1 MKKVLFPLFVLLAL
15 PLIHSGCSV
24 FTPIGDAISHVY
36 ENTVSYFNAYYN
48 AKQAFDD
55 AENEIRIATSAA
67 RSPGQKRTN
76 RFVVP
81 ASSKQKLT
89 VVIDK
94 CSSLL
99 TFHSTSSFVD
109 NTLVLLGKSHF
120 YLEEFTKAERKFAE
134 LIEQYPSSSFVL
146 EAKLWQAR
154 SLVRLGKAEEAL
166 KNAEVLAAESER
178 LGEEEAAATALL
190 LAASLYEGF
199 GNQQKAVAQYERVTA
214 LTSDDEVLAET
225 DLRLADLYFSSGQYD
240 KAVSAYY
247 KAAELT
253 SDVASGYQAKLQAA
267 VALSERKAFNE
278 ALEVT
283 DDLARDFRYK
293 EYAGT
298 TRLERARILYAG
310 DRKEE
315 AIDEYRYLD
324 TAFARTDVG
333 PLASFRI
340 GEFLEKEIG
349 DYDSA
354 TTFFNRASLNRNTS
368 VFEPARRKST
378 ALTRYKELRRSVAHH
393 ESLLLV
399 NMEHDSLTM
408 NADSLRGLLARASA
422 ELGDIFET
430 DLMMPDSAVAW
441 YRWSLALG
449 VDSVKSPRALFVLAE
464 IAAAHPEKRFGDPRD
479 YYHQII
485 EQFPRSKFADQ
496 SREIVGLPKR
506 EQQMDAAER
515 LFVDA
520 EREIEGERYEEALSA
535 LSAITARFPAS
546 PFAARSEYTIGWIY
560 EHRLSKP
567 DSALAH
573 FRKLMEQ
580 HGSSKYAVAIRTR
593 LAEAPAPLQDTTKIP
608 PNVPQVKQKRVE

>member
-1 MKKVLFPLFVLLAL
+1 MKKVLFPLFIFLAL
-15 PLIHSGCSV
+15 PLMHSGCSV
-24 FTPIGDAISHVY
+24 FTPIGDAVSYMY

-55 AENEIRIATSAA
+55 AENEIRTATSAA
-67 RSPGQKRTN
+67 RSQSQKRTN

-81 ASSKQKLT
+81 AAAKLKLT

-120 YLEEFTKAERKFAE
+120 YLEEFTKAERKFTE

-154 SLVRLGKAEEAL
+154 SLDRLGKHEEAL
-166 KNAEVLAAESER
+166 KRAELLASESES
-178 LGEEEAAATALL
+178 LGEEETAAEALL
-190 LAASLYEGF
+190 LAASLYEGL
-199 GNQQKAVAQYERVTA
+199 GNQQKAVAQYERVAA
-214 LTSDDEVLAET
+214 LTGDDEKIAET
-225 DLRLADLYFSSGQYD
+225 DLRLADLYFSAGQYD
-240 KAVSAYY
+240 KAVPAYY

-267 VALSERKAFNE
+267 VALRERKALTE

-293 EYAGT
+293 EYAGM
-298 TRLERARILYAG
+298 TRLERARILFAS
-310 DRKEE
+310 DKKEE

-354 TTFFNRASLNRNTS
+354 TTFYNRASLNRNTS
-368 VFEPARRKST
+368 VYETARRKGA
-378 ALTRYKELRRSVAHH
+378 ALTRYKELRRSVAHDD
-393 ESLLLV
+393 SLILV
-399 NMEHDSLTM
+399 NMEHGSLVM
-408 NADSLRGLLARASA
+408 NADSLKRVLAGASV

-430 DLMMPDSAVAW
+430 DLTQPDSAVTW

-449 VDSVKSPRALFVLAE
+449 VDSVRSPRALFVLAE
-464 IAAAHPEKRFGDPRD
+464 IAAAHPDKQFGDPKD
-479 YYHQII
+479 YYLQII
-485 EQFPRSKFADQ
+485 QQFPRSKFADQ
-496 SREIVGLPKR
+496 SRVFVGLSKQ
-506 EQQMDAAER
+506 EQQIDEAEQLFVEAER
-515 LFVDA
+515 DI
-520 EREIEGERYEEALSA
+520 ERERYETALSA
-535 LSAITARFPAS
+535 LSGIAAKFPAS
-546 PFAARSEYTIGWIY
+546 PFAAKSEYTIGWIY

-573 FRKLMEQ
+573 FKKLMEE
-580 HGSSKYAVAIRTR
+580 HGSSRYAAAIRTR
-593 LAEAPAPLQDTTKIP
+593 LAEVPASVLDTTKIAP
-608 PNVPQVKQKRVE
+608 IVPQVKQKREE